1 MTGMIEKVY
10 SKALFEI
17 GVDDNSL
24 DDLYGEVSQL
34 AEIFITNPEL
44 PKLLSTP
51 TITLDEKFALLSRL
65 FGGKLSQDGYSFLCI
80 LVEKHRAD
88 KLEKIAGEFKRL
100 YNEHNGIMEIIVTTA
115 EPLKPTLKEKLVD
128 KLHTNTG
135 KRIELVEKV
144 DKALLG
150 GIVISYGNTQMDA
163 SVKSRLEALSAQL
176 KGIIS

>member
-1 MTGMIEKVY
+1 MTGMIERVY

-17 GVDDNSL
+17 GIEGKSL
-24 DDLYGEVSQL
+24 DELYGEITQL
-34 AEIFITNPEL
+34 SEIFSKNPEL
-44 PKLLSTP
+44 TKLLSTP
-51 TITLDEKFALLSRL
+51 TITLDEKFALLSKL

-88 KLEKIAGEFKRL
+88 KLDKIAGEFKQL

-115 EPLKPTLKEKLVD
+115 EPLKPELREKLID
-128 KLHTNTG
+128 KLHKNTN
-135 KRIELVEKV
+135 KRIELVERV
-144 DKALLG
+144 DKSLLG
-150 GIVISYGNTQMDA
+150 GIVLNYGNTQMDA